1 MNNVNFAGC
10 FKPRRELGRTGF
22 WASVLG
28 IGDLA
33 DRCVPLQECVATL
46 RRAMEAGLNV
56 IDTAPGYE
64 DGYSEEIVGAA
75 LRKCKDGMFVI
86 DKVDNPE
93 KPVAPQVEDSLRRL
107 DMEYVDAFVLHGVSD
122 LALWERASGLGG
134 AMEQLEKCRQQG
146 KFRFRGISSHH
157 PDVLDA
163 AIQSGSCDIVL
174 FPVGPACDIRYI
186 DRVLPLAREKGVA
199 TVCFKTFGAGK
210 LLGDTE
216 GYSRPLQ
223 TRPRGKVS
231 SGGVCTEEAKAPI
244 LPHMEAADCV
254 WYTLTCDP
262 DVALLG
268 LSFPNEQDAAFR
280 AALDFRDLSSERM
293 TDLRRK
299 AAQAL
304 EGKGA
309 CWWNP

>member
-1 MNNVNFAGC
+1 
-10 FKPRRELGRTGF
+10 
-22 WASVLG
+22 
-28 IGDLA
+28 
-33 DRCVPLQECVATL
+33 
-46 RRAMEAGLNV
+46 
-56 IDTAPGYE
+56 
-64 DGYSEEIVGAA
+64 
-75 LRKCKDGMFVI
+75 MFVI
-86 DKVDNPE
+86 DKVDHPE
-93 KPVAPQVEDSLRRL
+93 QPVAPQIEGSLGRL
-107 DMEYVDAFVLHGVSD
+107 DMDFADAFVLHGVSD

-146 KFRFRGISSHH
+146 KLRFRGISSHH

-174 FPVGPACDIRYI
+174 FPVRPACDIRYVE
-186 DRVLPLAREKGVA
+186 RVLPLARKKGVA

-223 TRPRGKVS
+223 TRPWGKVS

-280 AALDFRDLSSERM
+280 AALDFRALSSERM

-309 CWWNP
+309 CWWNPMRGVPEMM